1 MKSVL
6 SFLLVLVLAA
16 SCSPARRLNRLL
28 ALHPGLKTPD
38 TLFIRDTIPIREIE
52 TDTILHLDSIHDTVI
67 IQRDRLEIKVH
78 RHTDSLFIGGQ
89 CKADTIYLDRKIPVE
104 KIKMVASDKMDHLIS
119 KIPWLVSGLIV
130 LAGLVVFLVRKF
142 HG

>member
-1 MKSVL
+1 MKPIL
-6 SFLLVLVLAA
+6 SILLVILLAT
-16 SCSPARRLNRLL
+16 SCSPARRLSRLL

-38 TLFIRDTIPIREIE
+38 TLFIRDTIPIREIK

-67 IQRDRLEIKVH
+67 IHRERLEIKVH
-78 RHTDSLFIGGQ
+78 RHSDSLFIRGK
-89 CKADTIYLDRKIPVE
+89 CKGDTIYLDRKILVE
-104 KIKMVASDKMDHLIS
+104 KIKMIASDKMDHLIS

-130 LAGLVVFLVRKF
+130 LTVLVIFLIRKF